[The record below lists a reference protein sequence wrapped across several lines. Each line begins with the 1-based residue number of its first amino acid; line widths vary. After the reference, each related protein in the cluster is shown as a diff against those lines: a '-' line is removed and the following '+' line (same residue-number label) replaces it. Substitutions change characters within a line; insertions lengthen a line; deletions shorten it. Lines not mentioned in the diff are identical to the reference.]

1 MTTMEGA
8 DTLLRD
14 HNVMPDWF
22 MKAISDLTFFLFLL
36 QGSLKCKKNKFQS

>member
-1 MTTMEGA
+1 MTTTEGA

-22 MKAISDLTFFLFLL
+22 MKAISDLTFFFVSITGFFKL
-36 QGSLKCKKNKFQS
+36 